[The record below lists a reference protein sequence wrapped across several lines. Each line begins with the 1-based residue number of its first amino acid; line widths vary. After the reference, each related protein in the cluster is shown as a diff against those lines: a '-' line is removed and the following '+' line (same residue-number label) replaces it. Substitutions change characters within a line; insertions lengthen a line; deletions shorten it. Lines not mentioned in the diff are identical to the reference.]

1 MSNKVKRSVP
11 IDDTLLKTNGFYAS
25 SLKATFPRPLGTT
38 MLSYTNLKII
48 SYQLSLILKIGLK
61 NYLKNYKK
69 DTQKLRLFWMVKK
82 GSNQRKVQNK
92 KRNFKD
98 KFEQQLMIP

>member
-1 MSNKVKRSVP
+1 MASAVK
-11 IDDTLLKTNGFYAS
+11 
-25 SLKATFPRPLGTT
+25 PRHTTGKGTGKQSTT